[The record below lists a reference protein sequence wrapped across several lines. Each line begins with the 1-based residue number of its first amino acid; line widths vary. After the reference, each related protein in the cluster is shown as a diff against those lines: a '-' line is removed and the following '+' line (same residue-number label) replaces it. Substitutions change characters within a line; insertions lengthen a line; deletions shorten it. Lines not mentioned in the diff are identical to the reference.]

1 LRPYFIA
8 HMDHSHWNPGDT
20 VVLRGVAF
28 GKLAWAMP
36 CVVVQ
41 DTDER
46 IALYWRTG
54 THWKNVEKHGTP
66 QDILSSEIPK
76 LFDFIWDK
84 TDVLMLSSPGESHA
98 VWIMWE
104 QGHTKLN
111 CWYINLETPLCR
123 TSIGFDTLDQELDII
138 ISPDRSEWRWKDEK
152 AFEALVDA
160 GVFSIDEARAIRAEG
175 ERVIQRA
182 LANESPFCDGWEKW
196 LPPIEWAIPELPR
209 GWDKL

>member
-1 LRPYFIA
+1 
-8 HMDHSHWNPGDT
+8 MNHSHWNPGDT
-20 VVLRGVAF
+20 VVLRGVVL

-54 THWKNVEKHGTP
+54 THWKNVENHATL
-66 QDILSSEIPK
+66 QEMLSSETPK

-84 TDVLMLSSPGESHA
+84 TDVLMLVSPGESHS
-98 VWIMWE
+98 VWLMWE
-104 QGHTKLN
+104 QGHVKLN
-111 CWYINLETPLCR
+111 CWYINLETPFRR
-123 TSIGFDTLDQELDII
+123 TPVGIDVMDQELDII
-138 ISPDRSEWRWKDEK
+138 ISPNRSTWRWKDEK
-152 AFEALVDA
+152 AFEALVDG
-160 GVFSIDEARAIRAEG
+160 GVFSIEEARAICTEG

-196 LPPIEWAIPELPR
+196 LPPKEWTIPELPQ
-209 GWDKL
+209 GWDEV